1 MSDYPEWP
9 VIFNSQRV
17 RRKSFPRL
25 AEDMPTFL
33 GVPAALSAN
42 DLEGADVVIIG
53 APFAAGWGDQYSGV
67 DKTLWLAGAKRVR
80 QQSIRYNGY
89 VQDFDLDV
97 LEELRIVDF
106 GDANIPPEASYV
118 ATVENILRA
127 QVAVEEKVNAA
138 LDAGAIPIVIGQ
150 NSPCGSYAIAK
161 PIAERARGKVGVI
174 SLDTHWDAR
183 PIDAA
188 TMDPR
193 IAGSGSWKHKLY
205 EFHKNVTVP
214 NLVEIG
220 ERGMLEDKSYVR
232 RFVREGAN
240 FVPMWRVRGELGIEG
255 LVKLLAKAYERT
267 SDVYVHF
274 DMDVLGGAGPAPGD
288 LLGDLAEPIGM
299 TDYEV
304 IRISHEIGLR
314 GLSGFSFICIPPGS
328 AVIYRTIVYVIT
340 YLLAGLALR
349 KRKASLRQRPVKQAS
364 RAGRRRTAAGPARPS
379 R

>member
-9 VIFNSQRV
+9 DIFNSQRV

-25 AEDMPTFL
+25 VEDMPTFL
-33 GVPAALSAN
+33 GVPVALSTE
-42 DLEGADVVIIG
+42 DLKGADAVIIG
-53 APFAAGWGDQYSGV
+53 APFAAGWGNQYSGV
-67 DKTLWLAGAKRVR
+67 DKALWLAAPKRVR
-80 QQSIRYNGY
+80 QQSIRYTGY

-97 LEELRIVDF
+97 LEELRIVDY

-127 QVAVEEKVNAA
+127 QAAVEEKVNAA
-138 LDAGAIPIVIGQ
+138 LDVGAVPIVIGQ

-161 PIAERARGKVGVI
+161 PIAERATGNVGVI

-205 EFHKNVTVP
+205 EFHKNVPVP

-232 RFVREGAN
+232 RFLREGAN
-240 FVPMWRVRGELGIEG
+240 FVPMWRIRGELGLEG
-255 LVKLLAKAYERT
+255 LIELLSKAYERT

-304 IRISHEIGLR
+304 IRIAHEIGLR

-328 AVIYRTIVYVIT
+328 AVVYRTIVYVIT

-349 KRKASLRQRPVKQAS
+349 KREQPSTRRSAKPRS
-364 RAGRRRTAAGPARPS
+364 RTDRRGS